1 MPEEIG
7 VTIAPDGGLACG
19 RAPLIDAIAM
29 FLAREHA
36 EGMGRIRESIGRE
49 IDAAG
54 PEAVAFLGRRLA
66 GAGADWDYYPSDPL
80 ARRIHRALAPLVL
93 PQLPQLT
100 GAEHL
105 QTVARAP
112 VVIVANHLSY
122 SDANVLDVLLQ
133 REGAASLAD
142 RLTVIAGPKVYSTL
156 RRRFSSLC
164 FGSIKVPQNSAR
176 SSEEAVMAP
185 RDVARAAH
193 RCLGIARERLRLGE
207 AILVFPEGTRSRT
220 SELQPFLPGVARYLD
235 GAGTWVLPVGIT
247 GTESMFPVGA
257 DTLYPVP
264 ITVAIGQPAT
274 VGALHDA
281 ARGNR
286 RLMMDAIGIAI
297 ASVLPEKYR
306 GAYGGDTPD
315 LEGARR
321 VCRASFG

>member
-1 MPEEIG
+1 MLEEIWG
-7 VTIAPDGGLACG
+7 PSALDSGPVCG
-19 RAPLIDAIAM
+19 RAPLIDAIAT

-36 EGMGRIRESIGRE
+36 EGLGDIRESIGRE
-49 IDAAG
+49 IDASG

-66 GAGADWDYYPSDPL
+66 SAGADWAYYPSDPL

-93 PQLPQLT
+93 PQPPRLT

-105 QTVARAP
+105 AAVAGAP

-133 REGAASLAD
+133 RDGGAPLAD

-164 FGSIKVPQNSAR
+164 FGTIKVPQNTAR

-207 AILVFPEGTRSRT
+207 AILVFAEGTRSRT
-220 SELQPFLPGVARYLD
+220 SQLQPLLPGVARYLD
-235 GAGTWVLPVGIT
+235 GQETWVLPVGIT
-247 GTESMFPVGA
+247 GTERMFPVGA
-257 DTLYPVP
+257 EALYPVR
-264 ITVAIGQPAT
+264 ITVAIGRPAR
-274 VGALHDA
+274 VGALQDA

-286 RLMMDAIGIAI
+286 RLVMDAIGCAI
-297 ASVLPEKYR
+297 AAVLPEKYR
-306 GAYGGDTPD
+306 GAYRGDAPD
-315 LEGARR
+315 LGPARR
-321 VCRASFG
+321 VCRATFG

>member
-1 MPEEIG
+1 VNLQPQSSSSAPQVVSREALIGAITTFLSGWDTLDEIRD
-7 VTIAPDGGLACG
+7 VLK
-19 RAPLIDAIAM
+19 
-29 FLAREHA
+29 REL
-36 EGMGRIRESIGRE
+36 
-49 IDAAG
+49 DAAG
-54 PEAVAFLGRRLA
+54 PRALIRLSRA
-66 GAGADWDYYPSDPL
+66 LSTTGGDWSYFPRDPL
-80 ARRIHRALAPLVL
+80 ARRIHQVLADCILLPDSVL
-93 PQLPQLT
+93 HGT
-100 GAEHL
+100 EHL
-105 QTVARAP
+105 TALGSGP
-112 VVIVANHLSY
+112 VVIAANHLSY
-122 SDANVLDVLLQ
+122 ADANLVEVMFH
-133 REGAASLAD
+133 RAGAEQVCD
-142 RLTVIAGPKVYSTL
+142 RLTVIAGPKVYSSL
-156 RRRFSSLC
+156 KRRFSSLC
-164 FGSIKVPQNSAR
+164 FGTIKVPQNSAR